1 MKSVHLVI
9 PGLFLPKDLAAEA
22 GDGLSLP
29 ALEKLLGRGRNEILD
44 PVPLEN
50 LLCVSFGV
58 PCATDAPIAPI
69 SAAFDGLAAGCWLRA
84 DPVNLNLQRDQLLLA
99 AVQVGSEE
107 AAALCASLNEHFAGQ
122 DMEFFAPHPQRW
134 YVRLDALPRIS
145 TAPLSQVVGGDVRR
159 VLPTGE
165 DAARWHQLFNEIQML
180 LHAHPLNEAREARGE
195 PIINSVWFWGGG
207 CDTLLMQQLA
217 IRLGEQTTPAKS
229 LVMAKPAVCGIS
241 RQAAPTVQEEAA
253 VANWGGG
260 YDSANGSLRSS
271 GEPVGPPLAGALLQ
285 KNYDSV
291 SSDDV
296 LVGVFATSS
305 SATFSVWPE
314 KWRDAENKGRQLLV
328 WTGLRSALQS
338 GDLGAWRI
346 ALQDFESSYAR
357 PIWQALR
364 SGSIANLRIDILG
377 GESMLRVVLTPA
389 DAWAFWR
396 RARRLAEYSMV

>member
-22 GDGLSLP
+22 GAGLSLP
-29 ALEKLLGRGRNEILD
+29 ALEKLLGRGRSEILD

-58 PCATDAPIAPI
+58 PCSDDAPIAPI

-84 DPVNLNLQRDQLLLA
+84 DPVNLDLQRDQLLLA
-99 AVQVGSEE
+99 TVQVGSEE

-159 VLPTGE
+159 ALPEGE

-195 PIINSVWFWGGG
+195 PTVNSVWFWGGG
-207 CDTLLMQQLA
+207 CDTL
-217 IRLGEQTTPAKS
+217 P
-229 LVMAKPAVCGIS
+229 AKPADCGNS

-260 YDSANGSLRSS
+260 CDSAYGSLRSS
-271 GEPVGPPLAGALLQ
+271 GEPVGLPLAGALLQ

-291 SSDDV
+291 SSDD
-296 LVGVFATSS
+296 LLAGVFATSS

-314 KWRDAENKGRQLLV
+314 KWRDAENNDRQLLV
-328 WTGLRSALQS
+328 WTGLRSALQG
-338 GDLGAWRI
+338 GDLAAWRT
-346 ALQDFESSYAR
+346 ALQDFENSYAR

-364 SGSIANLRIDILG
+364 SGSIAKLQIDILG
-377 GESMLRVVLTPA
+377 GESMLRAVLTPA

-396 RARRLAEYSMV
+396 RARRLAEYSLT